1 MAEGKKK
8 GTDGAKL
15 EDSNIANYG
24 SKDHKAAALAAAQ
37 TEKAWEGAGK
47 APGIQ
52 IWRIEKFKVIDWPK
66 DKYGSF
72 FSGDSYICLHT
83 YKSPENPDKLLF
95 NIHFWLG
102 KDSTQDEMGT
112 AAYKTVELDDLLGQ
126 LPVQY
131 RETEGN
137 ETDTFLALFGGT
149 IKTMKGGVDSGFN
162 YLKPTEYKP
171 KLLWM
176 KGKSEKCV
184 RVKEVPCAASSLN
197 DGDVFLLDCGMQI
210 YQWNGK
216 SAGLF
221 EKRKAMT
228 TIEALKKERNGKPK
242 SLVVDGLEDSAEFWK
257 LLGGKPSKVA
267 DATPDDVKIE
277 KRPKSVHK
285 VSDSTGKLTVTK
297 VGEGDIKRTM
307 LDTNDAFIVDD
318 GVNVFAWIG
327 AKASVEERRNA
338 VKFGVDYCLQNGLP
352 NDTRVSRVLEG
363 SEKATA
369 GFTAS
374 F

>member
-1 MAEGKKK
+1 
-8 GTDGAKL
+8 
-15 EDSNIANYG
+15 
-24 SKDHKAAALAAAQ
+24 
-37 TEKAWEGAGK
+37 
-47 APGIQ
+47 
-52 IWRIEKFKVIDWPK
+52 VVDWPK
-66 DKYGSF
+66 EKYGHF
-72 FSGDSYICLHT
+72 FSGDSYITLHT
-83 YKSPENPDKLLF
+83 YKKADNPDKLLF

-137 ETDTFLALFGGT
+137 ETDAFLALFGGT
-149 IKTMKGGVDSGFN
+149 IHCMKGGVDSGFN

-184 RVKEVPCAASSLN
+184 RVKEVPCAATSLN

-210 YQWNGK
+210 FQWNGK

-221 EKRKAMT
+221 EKRKGMS

-242 SLVVDGLEDSAEFWK
+242 STVLDGLEDNAEFWK
-257 LLGGKPSKVA
+257 LLGGKPSKIA
-267 DATPDDVKIE
+267 DATSDDIKIE
-277 KRPKSVHK
+277 KRPRSVHK
-285 VSDSTGKLTVTK
+285 VSDSTGKLVVTK

-318 GVNVFAWIG
+318 GTNIYAWIG
-327 AKASVEERRNA
+327 AKASTEERRNA
-338 VKFGVDYCLQNGLP
+338 VKFGVDHCVASGLST
-352 NDTRVSRVLEG
+352 DTRVSRVLEG
-363 SEKATA
+363 QESGVA

-374 F
+374 FS